1 MFWASLTFSLTEALF
16 IYPFFVG
23 LCAAR
28 HRQKGKAM
36 AENKENVTPAVP
48 TMTIKDGGST
58 VVIGFHFSSKQRE
71 TLDDKLKR
79 MIRADVKTGN
89 F

>member
-1 MFWASLTFSLTEALF
+1 MS
-16 IYPFFVG
+16 G
-23 LCAAR
+23 LVPPGTGR
-28 HRQKGKAM
+28 KEKAM
-36 AENKENVTPAVP
+36 TEIKENVTPAVP
-48 TMTIKDGGST
+48 TMPIKDGGST
-58 VVIGFHFSSKQRE
+58 IVIGFHFSSKQRE